1 MSKIIATVRTH
12 WKKSVFFTVAGIY
25 GLQMAN
31 KKRLE
36 SALMAEYCERAAE
49 FGRAE
54 QPLPRPLYNVTVI
67 LNPAA
72 SKGGARK
79 KFDKYCAPILHLA
92 GVKVSVMRTERVGEA
107 GDIMEIMKDADAV
120 LVAGGDGTLME
131 AVTGKQREECSKSR

>member
-1 MSKIIATVRTH
+1 M
-12 WKKSVFFTVAGIY
+12 
-25 GLQMAN
+25 
-31 KKRLE
+31 
-36 SALMAEYCERAAE
+36 AAE
-49 FGRAE
+49 LGRAE

-131 AVTGKQREECSKSR
+131 AVTGKQRVEWSKSRWS